1 MNKNRSR
8 RSSTFLGVS
17 FDHVSESDTIDL
29 LKQFSRG
36 SSFEYV
42 VTPNVDHVVR
52 LYADTAA
59 SLLWASYRKAA
70 LRVCDSRVL
79 GCLAR
84 VSGIKL
90 TVVPGSDLTARL
102 LTHHADAFPRIAV
115 VGGDEELLRQLRQ
128 RYGSCEWLHHIPP
141 MGVRDDRDAQNAVIE
156 FVQQSAANLVLFA
169 IGSPQ
174 SELLCAEIRG
184 RGATGAGLC
193 IGASL
198 EFLTRAKK
206 RAPLWM
212 RRVGLEWLFR
222 LLSEPR
228 RLWRR
233 YLVKGPLIFWLW
245 WQWQTNRLHPVEE
258 CGSRSSD
265 G

>member
-1 MNKNRSR
+1 
-8 RSSTFLGVS
+8 
-17 FDHVSESDTIDL
+17 
-29 LKQFSRG
+29 
-36 SSFEYV
+36 
-42 VTPNVDHVVR
+42 
-52 LYADTAA
+52 
-59 SLLWASYRKAA
+59 
-70 LRVCDSRVL
+70 
-79 GCLAR
+79 
-84 VSGIKL
+84 
-90 TVVPGSDLTARL
+90 
-102 LTHHADAFPRIAV
+102 
-115 VGGDEELLRQLRQ
+115 
-128 RYGSCEWLHHIPP
+128 